1 MRGCFFTS
9 RNNKFQLKKKSG
21 YLNRGCIFYKT
32 TYTVFMS
39 HDTTEK
45 NITLDDLAGMVARG
59 FVSIENRIA
68 IDLGEVNKRLD
79 NIEIRL
85 DSVETRLDSV
95 ETRLDSV
102 EQRLER
108 IENRHERRID
118 VLESRVVTLKSVLE
132 NETEK
137 PIMW

>member
-1 MRGCFFTS
+1 
-9 RNNKFQLKKKSG
+9 
-21 YLNRGCIFYKT
+21 
-32 TYTVFMS
+32 MS

-59 FVSIENRIA
+59 FVSIENRMAAKEDILQ
-68 IDLGEVNKRLD
+68 INDRLD
-79 NIEIRL
+79 NI
-85 DSVETRLDSV
+85 ETRLDSV

-118 VLESRVVTLKSVLE
+118 VLESRVVILKSVLE